1 MEYFIEFDTGPN
13 VTLVD
18 TPGFGDSDGETD
30 ILISEMMETLKET
43 LGTANMIILCFDYAN
58 R

>member
-1 MEYFIEFDTGPN
+1 MFEGAE

-30 ILISEMMETLKET
+30 GLISEMIVALKET
-43 LGTANMIILCFDYAN
+43 LGQANVTILCLDYDN